1 MKRLIIVAL
10 SDVLLKIP
18 ACTASVE
25 QTNGVH
31 VSTVITQVSVGEK
44 VGEGVAASFTIDN
57 FKPYDEDGKAIF
69 PVLRAQQVSRR
80 TVITSRL

>member
-44 VGEGVAASFTIDN
+44 VGTEVAASFTN
-57 FKPYDEDGKAIF
+57 
-69 PVLRAQQVSRR
+69 
-80 TVITSRL
+80 

>member
-1 MKRLIIVAL
+1 M
-10 SDVLLKIP
+10 
-18 ACTASVE
+18 
-25 QTNGVH
+25 NGVH

-69 PVLRAQQVSRR
+69 PVLRARQVSRR